1 MPTDIC
7 QYTQLV
13 NLEGSVLRINVIFW
27 ALGCRAFTLKI
38 PEILSSQ
45 YKEAWLTM
53 AVIYTPWR
61 KTLATVGLT
70 SLCSLF
76 LYSSSSLANAQT
88 VRTHKPKLSN
98 QQEDILKCGGG
109 YRRREKEIVL
119 NLPPSL
125 LGAREAGRPLNTEGG
140 RSRCAEGTP
149 YNPPIPLL
157 ALMPASDKGIT
168 KSITVAEYPT
178 FFFYIPDVDL
188 EGVRGE
194 LRLRNE
200 KDEEIYRAAFDL
212 KVPDSILMVDLSGF
226 PSFSPL
232 ELGKSYSW
240 VFAIGFDPMDRSDDI
255 PVYGEIQRVEL
266 SSELKHNLDTALPQE
281 KPAIYAA
288 NGIWQD
294 ALASLAS
301 LRCTSPNDSAIASDW
316 TSLLQQVQLP
326 KISRKPLAQ
335 CVQTRVF

>member
-1 MPTDIC
+1 
-7 QYTQLV
+7 
-13 NLEGSVLRINVIFW
+13 
-27 ALGCRAFTLKI
+27 
-38 PEILSSQ
+38 
-45 YKEAWLTM
+45 M
-53 AVIYTPWR
+53 AVIYTSWR

-70 SLCSLF
+70 SLCGLF

-98 QQEDILKCGGG
+98 QQENILKCGGF
-109 YRRREKEIVL
+109 RRRAKEIVL
-119 NLPPSL
+119 NLPASL
-125 LGAREAGRPLNTEGG
+125 VGAREPGMPLNTEGG
-140 RSRCAEGTP
+140 GGRCGGGTP
-149 YNPPIPLL
+149 YYPPIPLL

-188 EGVRGE
+188 EGVQGE
-194 LRLRNE
+194 FVLRNE
-200 KDEEIYRAAFDL
+200 KDKEIYRADFEL

-226 PSFSPL
+226 PSFPPL
-232 ELGKSYSW
+232 EVGKSYRW
-240 VFAIGFDPMDRSDDI
+240 DFTIVVNPLDRSTGVIYVDGD
-255 PVYGEIQRVEL
+255 IQRVEL
-266 SSELKHNLDTALPQE
+266 SSELKHKLDTALPQE

-301 LRCTSPNDSAIASDW
+301 LRCASPNDSAMAADW

-335 CVQTRVF
+335 CYQARVF

>member
-1 MPTDIC
+1 
-7 QYTQLV
+7 
-13 NLEGSVLRINVIFW
+13 
-27 ALGCRAFTLKI
+27 
-38 PEILSSQ
+38 
-45 YKEAWLTM
+45 M
-53 AVIYTPWR
+53 AVIYTCLR
-61 KTLATVGLT
+61 KTLATLGLT

-98 QQEDILKCGGG
+98 QQEDILKCGGF
-109 YRRREKEIVL
+109 RRRAKEIRF
-119 NLPPSL
+119 NLPSSQLATKKPERL
-125 LGAREAGRPLNTEGG
+125 PVNIEGG
-140 RSRCAEGTP
+140 GGRCGGG
-149 YNPPIPLL
+149 YSPPITLV

-188 EGVRGE
+188 EGVQGE
-194 LRLRNE
+194 LVLRNE
-200 KDEEIYRAAFDL
+200 KDEEIYRAAFSL

-226 PSFSPL
+226 PSFPPL
-232 ELGKSYSW
+232 EVGKSYRW
-240 VFAIGFDPMDRSDDI
+240 DFIIAVNPMDRSNDI
-255 PVYGEIQRVEL
+255 FVDGEIQRVEL

-301 LRCTSPNDSAIASDW
+301 LRCASPNDSAIASDW
-316 TSLLQQVQLP
+316 ASLLQQVQLP
-326 KISRKPLAQ
+326 KISRKPLALCYQ
-335 CVQTRVF
+335 ARVF

>member
-1 MPTDIC
+1 
-7 QYTQLV
+7 
-13 NLEGSVLRINVIFW
+13 
-27 ALGCRAFTLKI
+27 
-38 PEILSSQ
+38 
-45 YKEAWLTM
+45 M
-53 AVIYTPWR
+53 AVIYTCLR
-61 KTLATVGLT
+61 KTLATLGLT

-98 QQEDILKCGGG
+98 QQEDILKCGGF
-109 YRRREKEIVL
+109 RRRAKEIRF
-119 NLPPSL
+119 NLPSSQLATKKPERL
-125 LGAREAGRPLNTEGG
+125 PVNIEGG
-140 RSRCAEGTP
+140 GGRCGGG
-149 YNPPIPLL
+149 YSPPITLV

-188 EGVRGE
+188 EGVQGE
-194 LRLRNE
+194 LVLRNE
-200 KDEEIYRAAFDL
+200 KDEEIYRAAFSL

-226 PSFSPL
+226 PSFPPL
-232 ELGKSYSW
+232 EVGKSYRW
-240 VFAIGFDPMDRSDDI
+240 DFIIAVNPMDRSNDI
-255 PVYGEIQRVEL
+255 FVDGEIQRVEL

-301 LRCTSPNDSAIASDW
+301 LRCASPNDSAIASDW
-316 TSLLQQVQLP
+316 ASLLQQVQLP

-335 CVQTRVF
+335 CYQARVF

>member
-1 MPTDIC
+1 
-7 QYTQLV
+7 
-13 NLEGSVLRINVIFW
+13 
-27 ALGCRAFTLKI
+27 
-38 PEILSSQ
+38 
-45 YKEAWLTM
+45 M

-76 LYSSSSLANAQT
+76 LYSSASLANAQT

-98 QQEDILKCGGG
+98 QQEDILKCGG
-109 YRRREKEIVL
+109 YRRRKKEISF
-119 NLPPSL
+119 NLPSSQLATKKPEFN
-125 LGAREAGRPLNTEGG
+125 RRVEQGG
-140 RSRCAEGTP
+140 GSRCGG
-149 YNPPIPLL
+149 YFPPIRLI
-157 ALMPASDKGIT
+157 ALIPQSDIPMT
-168 KSITVAEYPT
+168 IAEYPT

-194 LRLRNE
+194 LLLRNE

-232 ELGKSYSW
+232 EVGKSYRW
-240 VFAIGFDPMDRSDDI
+240 VFAIAVNPLDRSDDI
-255 PVYGEIQRVEL
+255 VVAGDIQRVEL
-266 SSELKHNLDTALPQE
+266 SSQLKHKLDTALPQE

-301 LRCTSPNDSAIASDW
+301 LRCASPNDSAMASDW

-326 KISRKPLAQ
+326 QISRKPLAQ
-335 CVQTRVF
+335 CYQARVF

>member
-1 MPTDIC
+1 M
-7 QYTQLV
+7 
-13 NLEGSVLRINVIFW
+13 
-27 ALGCRAFTLKI
+27 
-38 PEILSSQ
+38 LSSK

-53 AVIYTPWR
+53 ALIYTPWR

-70 SLCSLF
+70 SLCGLF
-76 LYSSSSLANAQT
+76 LYSFSSLANAQT

-125 LGAREAGRPLNTEGG
+125 LGAREAGRPLNTQGGGG
-140 RSRCAEGTP
+140 RCGGGTG
-149 YNPPIPLL
+149 YYPPIPLL

-194 LRLRNE
+194 LLLRNE

-232 ELGKSYSW
+232 EVGKSYRW
-240 VFAIGFDPMDRSDDI
+240 VFAIAVNPMARSNDI
-255 PVYGEIQRVEL
+255 VVAGDIQRVEL
-266 SSELKHNLDTALPQE
+266 SSELKHKLYTALPQE

-301 LRCTSPNDSAIASDW
+301 LRCASPNDSAIASDW

-326 KISRKPLAQ
+326 KISRKPLALCYQ
-335 CVQTRVF
+335 ARVF